1 MSRLVVNVATDSW
14 VKGQYRLSAAMSVL
28 GEQVQCWHNSFP
40 PGCPPHRT
48 HGILAAQR
56 EQDCIPYAFKGFALK
71 AAADAGHTSLLWCD
85 ACIVPL
91 KPLDE
96 LWKKIERD
104 GVWFARNGFTN
115 YQWTA
120 ADVYQHLFP
129 DIFATAGARVGG
141 GTVQHADCLA
151 SAMMVNRCVPHVV
164 ATTFGL
170 NLNHPKGTAFLA
182 EYYRL
187 ASETRAFCGPWQNSA
202 APREQGRNSDRPA
215 GYCGPPDVLGHRH
228 DQSAASVIAWRLGV
242 ELTDS
247 PKWFA
252 YEGGQ
257 TDETVLVARGI

>member
-1 MSRLVVNVATDSW
+1 MSRLIVNVATDSY
-14 VKGQYRLSAAMSVL
+14 VNGQDRLSAAMTQL
-28 GEQVQCWHNSFP
+28 GETTQCWRNNFP

-48 HGILAAQR
+48 RGILAGSR
-56 EQDCIPYAFKGFALK
+56 EQDCVPFAFKAYALK

-91 KPLDE
+91 KPIDE
-96 LWKKIERD
+96 LWEKIECE
-104 GVWFARNGFTN
+104 GVWFNRNGWTN
-115 YQWTA
+115 YEWTA
-120 ADVYQHLFP
+120 ESAYPDLFP
-129 DIFATAGARVGG
+129 EWNAYVDGYITAREE
-141 GTVQHADCLA
+141 
-151 SAMMVNRCVPHVV
+151 NKRIPHVV

-170 NLNHPKGTAFLA
+170 NLKHEKGAAFLA

-202 APREQGRNSDRPA
+202 SPREQGRNSDRPT

-247 PKWFA
+247 PKFFS

-257 TDETVLVARGI
+257 TNETVLVARGI